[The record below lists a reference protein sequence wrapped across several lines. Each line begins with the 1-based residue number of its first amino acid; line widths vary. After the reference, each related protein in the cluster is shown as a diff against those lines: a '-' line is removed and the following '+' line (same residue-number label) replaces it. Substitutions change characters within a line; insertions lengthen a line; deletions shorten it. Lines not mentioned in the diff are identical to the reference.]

1 MQTGSSR
8 SDIWAENYGTVD
20 PGSPVALGSLRW
32 AKTLTTKQTVS
43 RLVAVAYAPPFPP
56 RSTALGRTRERQQD
70 GVERGLAAPEARGEP
85 LRLGREQQGDQV
97 LRFLNCLVDLF

>member
-8 SDIWAENYGTVD
+8 SDIWAENYGTVH
-20 PGSPVALGSLRW
+20 PGIPVALGSLRW